1 MNAAGRKAAET
12 CTYHVTVSRN
22 GFLASCR
29 EMNVGREGDT
39 VALAIDALRTAIE
52 ASHEDS

>member
-1 MNAAGRKAAET
+1 MSAAGRKAAET
-12 CTYHVTVSRN
+12 CTYHVTASRN

-39 VALAIDALRTAIE
+39 VAHAVDALRTAIE
-52 ASHEDS
+52 ASHHES